1 MMDENL
7 IIVDYALSY
16 EIYTVANTNEIFKM
30 YSHHW
35 GGEHI
40 QIGKIYYC
48 SFENTLVVQVK

>member
-30 YSHHW
+30 YSH
-35 GGEHI
+35 
-40 QIGKIYYC
+40 Y
-48 SFENTLVVQVK
+48 